1 MSPRLS
7 ALRLSLAYLAI
18 AIAWAFLSD
27 HLLQNQV
34 QDHDQLVF
42 WMTAKRLFFFAA
54 TGLLLYLYLVRQFRR
69 KAQAYD
75 ELHGSEQRLN
85 RALEAVRDGLWD
97 WDLVTDRMFVSP
109 GYAALIGLAPEELG
123 DPIETWKKRLHPEEY
138 ATVLEAHRNH
148 LQGLTDNLDHIY
160 RLRHK
165 DGDYRWI
172 HSRGRVLRDALGKPL
187 HYTGVARD
195 ITLQRLKEDHLR
207 QAAAVFDSTREG
219 VLVTDAQAVIVHV
232 NPSFE
237 RITGYRSEDVLG
249 KTPAILRSGRQ
260 DQAFYQRLWLALRE
274 QDVWSGEIW
283 NRRKS
288 GEIYPQWLHIRAVRN
303 DQGQLTHYVG
313 VFSDLSSIKRSENE
327 LDFLAHHDS
336 LTGLPNRVLLRE
348 RIEQA
353 LENGKDRT
361 VAGALLLID
370 LDHFKHINDSLGHTT
385 GDMLLKEVSKRL
397 QHQLDERCLLSRL
410 GGDEFAILVENDD
423 PEAVARLSQRI
434 LDGFNAPFDIHCQP
448 IYISASLGVSLYP
461 EDASDVDHLMQHA
474 DAALFQAKDSGRN
487 AYAFYTRV
495 LTARARA
502 HVQVE
507 SALRHALEHDELR
520 VHYQPVHD
528 LASGRIVGVE
538 SLVRW
543 QHPERGLVPPGEFVP
558 VAEECGLIA
567 ALDNWVLPA
576 DARVATARCRAGVRR
591 GQRLQPAVQPRRP
604 GRKDRQ
610 CPGRVRAGAPLP
622 GAGSHR
628 KRGDGGLRAVPQ
640 PALPPAYPRREPG
653 HRRLRHRLFLA
664 DAPQAAAGAQAEDR
678 PGLRRRPARRGGRR
692 RDRPGDR
699 CPGAKHGPAGGC
711 RGYRAPGPG
720 AVPARTWL
728 RLRPRL
734 LVRTAAT
741 GGSAALRPAA
751 RGVAG
756 RLSLAAKPG
765 RFAVL

>member
-27 HLLQNQV
+27 HLLQSQV

-138 ATVLEAHRNH
+138 ATVLEADRNH

-274 QDVWSGEIW
+274 QDVWSGEFW

-288 GEIYPQWLHIRAVRN
+288 GEIYPQWLHIRVVRN

-507 SALRHALEHDELR
+507 SALRHALDHDELR

-567 ALDNWVLPA
+567 ALDNWVLKRA
-576 DARVATARCRAGVRR
+576 CRQMREWQQRGVELEFVAVNVSSRLFNRGGLEERIANALEESGLEPRYLELEVTESAVMEDFEQSLNLLCRLRILGVNLAIDDFGTGYSSLMRLKRLPVHKLKIDQGFVAG
-591 GQRLQPAVQPRRP
+591 
-604 GRKDRQ
+604 
-610 CPGRVRAGAPLP
+610 LP
-622 GAGSHR
+622 GAVDDAAIARAIVALAQSM
-628 KRGDGGLRAVPQ
+628 GLRVVAEGIEHQDQALFLREHGCDFGQGYWYGRPQ
-640 PALPPAYPRREPG
+640 PAEALRFDLPPVALP
-653 HRRLRHRLFLA
+653 
-664 DAPQAAAGAQAEDR
+664 ED
-678 PGLRRRPARRGGRR
+678 
-692 RDRPGDR
+692 
-699 CPGAKHGPAGGC
+699 
-711 RGYRAPGPG
+711 
-720 AVPARTWL
+720 
-728 RLRPRL
+728 
-734 LVRTAAT
+734 
-741 GGSAALRPAA
+741 
-751 RGVAG
+751 
-756 RLSLAAKPG
+756 
-765 RFAVL
+765 

>member
-288 GEIYPQWLHIRAVRN
+288 GEIYPQWLHIRVVRN

-397 QHQLDERCLLSRL
+397 QHQLDERRLLSRL

-423 PEAVARLSQRI
+423 PKAVARLSQRI

-507 SALRHALEHDELR
+507 SALRHALDHDELR

-567 ALDNWVLPA
+567 ALDNWVLKRA
-576 DARVATARCRAGVRR
+576 CRQMREWQQRGVELEFVAVNVSSRLFNRGGLEERIANALEESGLEPRYLELEVTESAVMEDFEQSLNLLCRLRILGVNLAIDDFGTGYSSLMRLKRLPVHKLKIDQGFVAG
-591 GQRLQPAVQPRRP
+591 
-604 GRKDRQ
+604 
-610 CPGRVRAGAPLP
+610 LP
-622 GAGSHR
+622 GAVDDAAIARAIVALAQSM
-628 KRGDGGLRAVPQ
+628 GLRVVAEGIEHQDQALFLREHGCDFGQGYWYGRPQ
-640 PALPPAYPRREPG
+640 PAEALRFDLPPVSLP
-653 HRRLRHRLFLA
+653 
-664 DAPQAAAGAQAEDR
+664 ED
-678 PGLRRRPARRGGRR
+678 
-692 RDRPGDR
+692 
-699 CPGAKHGPAGGC
+699 
-711 RGYRAPGPG
+711 
-720 AVPARTWL
+720 
-728 RLRPRL
+728 
-734 LVRTAAT
+734 
-741 GGSAALRPAA
+741 
-751 RGVAG
+751 
-756 RLSLAAKPG
+756 
-765 RFAVL
+765 

>member
-138 ATVLEAHRNH
+138 ATVLEAHRNY

-567 ALDNWVLPA
+567 ALDNWVLKRA
-576 DARVATARCRAGVRR
+576 CRQMREWQQRGVELEFVAVNVSSRLFNRGGLEERIANALEESGLEPRYLELEVTESAVMEDFEQSLNLLCRLRILGVNLAIDDFGTGYSSLMRLKRLPVHKLKIDQGFVAG
-591 GQRLQPAVQPRRP
+591 
-604 GRKDRQ
+604 
-610 CPGRVRAGAPLP
+610 LP
-622 GAGSHR
+622 GAVDDAAIARAIVALAQSM
-628 KRGDGGLRAVPQ
+628 GLRVVAEGIEHQDQALFLREHGCDFGQGYWYGRPQ
-640 PALPPAYPRREPG
+640 PAEALRFDLPPVALP
-653 HRRLRHRLFLA
+653 
-664 DAPQAAAGAQAEDR
+664 ED
-678 PGLRRRPARRGGRR
+678 
-692 RDRPGDR
+692 
-699 CPGAKHGPAGGC
+699 
-711 RGYRAPGPG
+711 
-720 AVPARTWL
+720 
-728 RLRPRL
+728 
-734 LVRTAAT
+734 
-741 GGSAALRPAA
+741 
-751 RGVAG
+751 
-756 RLSLAAKPG
+756 
-765 RFAVL
+765 

>member
-1 MSPRLS
+1 
-7 ALRLSLAYLAI
+7 
-18 AIAWAFLSD
+18 
-27 HLLQNQV
+27 
-34 QDHDQLVF
+34 
-42 WMTAKRLFFFAA
+42 
-54 TGLLLYLYLVRQFRR
+54 
-69 KAQAYD
+69 
-75 ELHGSEQRLN
+75 
-85 RALEAVRDGLWD
+85 
-97 WDLVTDRMFVSP
+97 
-109 GYAALIGLAPEELG
+109 
-123 DPIETWKKRLHPEEY
+123 
-138 ATVLEAHRNH
+138 
-148 LQGLTDNLDHIY
+148 
-160 RLRHK
+160 
-165 DGDYRWI
+165 
-172 HSRGRVLRDALGKPL
+172 GKPL

-507 SALRHALEHDELR
+507 SALRHALDHDELR

-567 ALDNWVLPA
+567 ALDNWVLKRA
-576 DARVATARCRAGVRR
+576 CRQMREWQQRGVELEFVAVNVSSRLFNRGGLEERIANALEESGLEPRYLELEVTESAVMEDFEQSLNLLCRLRILGVNLAIDDFGTGYSSLMRLKRLPVHKLKIDQGFVAG
-591 GQRLQPAVQPRRP
+591 
-604 GRKDRQ
+604 
-610 CPGRVRAGAPLP
+610 LP
-622 GAGSHR
+622 GAVDDAAIARAIVALAQSM
-628 KRGDGGLRAVPQ
+628 GLRVVAEGIEHQDQALFLREHGCDFGQGYWYGRPQ
-640 PALPPAYPRREPG
+640 PAEALRFDLPPVALP
-653 HRRLRHRLFLA
+653 
-664 DAPQAAAGAQAEDR
+664 ED
-678 PGLRRRPARRGGRR
+678 
-692 RDRPGDR
+692 
-699 CPGAKHGPAGGC
+699 
-711 RGYRAPGPG
+711 
-720 AVPARTWL
+720 
-728 RLRPRL
+728 
-734 LVRTAAT
+734 
-741 GGSAALRPAA
+741 
-751 RGVAG
+751 
-756 RLSLAAKPG
+756 
-765 RFAVL
+765 

>member
-27 HLLQNQV
+27 HLLQSQV

-288 GEIYPQWLHIRAVRN
+288 GEIYPQWLHIRVVRN

-507 SALRHALEHDELR
+507 SALRHALDHDELR

-543 QHPERGLVPPGEFVP
+543 PHPERGLVPPGEFVP

-567 ALDNWVLPA
+567 ALDNWVLKRA
-576 DARVATARCRAGVRR
+576 CRQMREWQQRGVELEFVAVNVSSRLFNRGGLEERIANALEESGLEPRYLELEVTESAVMEDFEQSLNLLCRLRILGVNLAIDDFGTGYSSLMRLKRLPVHKLKIDQGFVAG
-591 GQRLQPAVQPRRP
+591 
-604 GRKDRQ
+604 
-610 CPGRVRAGAPLP
+610 LP
-622 GAGSHR
+622 GAVDDAAIARAIVALAQSM
-628 KRGDGGLRAVPQ
+628 GLRVVAEGIEHQDQALFLREHGCDFGQGYWYGRPQ
-640 PALPPAYPRREPG
+640 PAEALRFDLPPVALP
-653 HRRLRHRLFLA
+653 
-664 DAPQAAAGAQAEDR
+664 ED
-678 PGLRRRPARRGGRR
+678 
-692 RDRPGDR
+692 
-699 CPGAKHGPAGGC
+699 
-711 RGYRAPGPG
+711 
-720 AVPARTWL
+720 
-728 RLRPRL
+728 
-734 LVRTAAT
+734 
-741 GGSAALRPAA
+741 
-751 RGVAG
+751 
-756 RLSLAAKPG
+756 
-765 RFAVL
+765 

>member
-288 GEIYPQWLHIRAVRN
+288 GEIYPQWLHIRVVRN

-423 PEAVARLSQRI
+423 PEPSRDSRSASSTVSTRRSTSTASRS
-434 LDGFNAPFDIHCQP
+434 
-448 IYISASLGVSLYP
+448 ISAQASVS
-461 EDASDVDHLMQHA
+461 AS
-474 DAALFQAKDSGRN
+474 
-487 AYAFYTRV
+487 TRK
-495 LTARARA
+495 T
-502 HVQVE
+502 
-507 SALRHALEHDELR
+507 
-520 VHYQPVHD
+520 
-528 LASGRIVGVE
+528 
-538 SLVRW
+538 
-543 QHPERGLVPPGEFVP
+543 
-558 VAEECGLIA
+558 
-567 ALDNWVLPA
+567 PA
-576 DARVATARCRAGVRR
+576 T
-591 GQRLQPAVQPRRP
+591 
-604 GRKDRQ
+604 
-610 CPGRVRAGAPLP
+610 
-622 GAGSHR
+622 S
-628 KRGDGGLRAVPQ
+628 
-640 PALPPAYPRREPG
+640 
-653 HRRLRHRLFLA
+653 
-664 DAPQAAAGAQAEDR
+664 
-678 PGLRRRPARRGGRR
+678 
-692 RDRPGDR
+692 
-699 CPGAKHGPAGGC
+699 
-711 RGYRAPGPG
+711 
-720 AVPARTWL
+720 T
-728 RLRPRL
+728 
-734 LVRTAAT
+734 T
-741 GGSAALRPAA
+741 
-751 RGVAG
+751 
-756 RLSLAAKPG
+756 
-765 RFAVL
+765 

>member
-487 AYAFYTRV
+487 PYAFYTRV

-567 ALDNWVLPA
+567 ALDNWVLKRA
-576 DARVATARCRAGVRR
+576 CRQMREWQQRGVELEFVAVNVSSRLFNRGGLEERIANALEESGLEPRYLELEVTESAVMEDFEQSLNLLCRLRILGVNLAIDDFGTGYSSLMRLKRLPVHKLKIDQGFVAG
-591 GQRLQPAVQPRRP
+591 
-604 GRKDRQ
+604 
-610 CPGRVRAGAPLP
+610 LP
-622 GAGSHR
+622 GAVDDAAIARAIVALAQSM
-628 KRGDGGLRAVPQ
+628 GLRVVAEGIEHQDQALFLREHGCDFGQGYWYGRPQ
-640 PALPPAYPRREPG
+640 PAEALRFDLPPVALP
-653 HRRLRHRLFLA
+653 
-664 DAPQAAAGAQAEDR
+664 ED
-678 PGLRRRPARRGGRR
+678 
-692 RDRPGDR
+692 
-699 CPGAKHGPAGGC
+699 
-711 RGYRAPGPG
+711 
-720 AVPARTWL
+720 
-728 RLRPRL
+728 
-734 LVRTAAT
+734 
-741 GGSAALRPAA
+741 
-751 RGVAG
+751 
-756 RLSLAAKPG
+756 
-765 RFAVL
+765 

>member
-148 LQGLTDNLDHIY
+148 LQGLNDNLDHIY

-288 GEIYPQWLHIRAVRN
+288 GEIYPQWLHIRVVRN

-507 SALRHALEHDELR
+507 SALRHALDHDELR

-567 ALDNWVLPA
+567 ALDNWVLKRA
-576 DARVATARCRAGVRR
+576 CRQMREWQQRGVELEFVAVNVSSRLFNRGGLEERIANALEESGLEPRYLELEVTESAVMEDFEQSLNLLCRLRILGVNLAIDDFGTGYSSLMRLKRLPVHKLKIDQGFVAG
-591 GQRLQPAVQPRRP
+591 
-604 GRKDRQ
+604 
-610 CPGRVRAGAPLP
+610 LP
-622 GAGSHR
+622 GAVDDAAIARAIVALAQSM
-628 KRGDGGLRAVPQ
+628 GLRVVAEGIEHQDQALFLREHGCDFGQGYWYGRPQ
-640 PALPPAYPRREPG
+640 PAEALRFDLPPVALP
-653 HRRLRHRLFLA
+653 
-664 DAPQAAAGAQAEDR
+664 ED
-678 PGLRRRPARRGGRR
+678 
-692 RDRPGDR
+692 
-699 CPGAKHGPAGGC
+699 
-711 RGYRAPGPG
+711 
-720 AVPARTWL
+720 
-728 RLRPRL
+728 
-734 LVRTAAT
+734 
-741 GGSAALRPAA
+741 
-751 RGVAG
+751 
-756 RLSLAAKPG
+756 
-765 RFAVL
+765 

>member
-138 ATVLEAHRNH
+138 ATVLEAHSNH

-567 ALDNWVLPA
+567 ALDNWVLKRA
-576 DARVATARCRAGVRR
+576 CRQMREWQQRGVELEFVAVNVSSRLFNRGGLEERIANALEESGLEPRYLELEVTESAVMEDFEQSLNLLCRLRILGVNLAIDDFGTGYSSLMRLKRLPVHKLKIDQGFVAG
-591 GQRLQPAVQPRRP
+591 
-604 GRKDRQ
+604 
-610 CPGRVRAGAPLP
+610 LP
-622 GAGSHR
+622 GAVDDAAIARAIVALAQSM
-628 KRGDGGLRAVPQ
+628 GLRVVAEGIEHQDQALFLREHGCDFGQGYWYGRPQ
-640 PALPPAYPRREPG
+640 PAEALRFDLPPVALP
-653 HRRLRHRLFLA
+653 
-664 DAPQAAAGAQAEDR
+664 ED
-678 PGLRRRPARRGGRR
+678 
-692 RDRPGDR
+692 
-699 CPGAKHGPAGGC
+699 
-711 RGYRAPGPG
+711 
-720 AVPARTWL
+720 
-728 RLRPRL
+728 
-734 LVRTAAT
+734 
-741 GGSAALRPAA
+741 
-751 RGVAG
+751 
-756 RLSLAAKPG
+756 
-765 RFAVL
+765 

>member
-461 EDASDVDHLMQHA
+461 EDASDVELEFVA
-474 DAALFQAKDSGRN
+474 VNVSSRLFNRGGLEERIANALEESGLEPR
-487 AYAFYTRV
+487 YLELEVT
-495 LTARARA
+495 
-502 HVQVE
+502 E
-507 SALRHALEHDELR
+507 SAVMEDFEQSLNLLCRLRILGVNLAIDDFGTGYSSLMRLKR
-520 VHYQPVHD
+520 LPVHKLKID
-528 LASGRIVGVE
+528 QG
-538 SLVRW
+538 
-543 QHPERGLVPPGEFVP
+543 FV
-558 VAEECGLIA
+558 
-567 ALDNWVLPA
+567 
-576 DARVATARCRAGVRR
+576 AG
-591 GQRLQPAVQPRRP
+591 
-604 GRKDRQ
+604 
-610 CPGRVRAGAPLP
+610 LP
-622 GAGSHR
+622 GAVDDAAIARAIVALAQSM
-628 KRGDGGLRAVPQ
+628 GLRVVAEGIEHQDQALFLREHGCDFGQGYWYGRPQ
-640 PALPPAYPRREPG
+640 PAEALRFDLPPVALP
-653 HRRLRHRLFLA
+653 
-664 DAPQAAAGAQAEDR
+664 ED
-678 PGLRRRPARRGGRR
+678 
-692 RDRPGDR
+692 
-699 CPGAKHGPAGGC
+699 
-711 RGYRAPGPG
+711 
-720 AVPARTWL
+720 
-728 RLRPRL
+728 
-734 LVRTAAT
+734 
-741 GGSAALRPAA
+741 
-751 RGVAG
+751 
-756 RLSLAAKPG
+756 
-765 RFAVL
+765 

>member
-1 MSPRLS
+1 M
-7 ALRLSLAYLAI
+7 
-18 AIAWAFLSD
+18 
-27 HLLQNQV
+27 
-34 QDHDQLVF
+34 
-42 WMTAKRLFFFAA
+42 
-54 TGLLLYLYLVRQFRR
+54 
-69 KAQAYD
+69 
-75 ELHGSEQRLN
+75 
-85 RALEAVRDGLWD
+85 
-97 WDLVTDRMFVSP
+97 
-109 GYAALIGLAPEELG
+109 
-123 DPIETWKKRLHPEEY
+123 
-138 ATVLEAHRNH
+138 
-148 LQGLTDNLDHIY
+148 
-160 RLRHK
+160 
-165 DGDYRWI
+165 
-172 HSRGRVLRDALGKPL
+172 
-187 HYTGVARD
+187 
-195 ITLQRLKEDHLR
+195 
-207 QAAAVFDSTREG
+207 
-219 VLVTDAQAVIVHV
+219 IVHV

-507 SALRHALEHDELR
+507 SALRHALDHDELR

-567 ALDNWVLPA
+567 ALDNWVLKRA
-576 DARVATARCRAGVRR
+576 CRQMREWQQRGVELEFVAVNVSSRLFNRGGLEERIANALEESGLEPRYLELEVTESAVMEDFEQSLNLLCRLRILGVNLAIDDFGTGYSSLMRLKRLPVHKLKIDQGFVAG
-591 GQRLQPAVQPRRP
+591 
-604 GRKDRQ
+604 
-610 CPGRVRAGAPLP
+610 LP
-622 GAGSHR
+622 GAVDDAAIARAIVALAQSM
-628 KRGDGGLRAVPQ
+628 GLRVVAEGIEHQDQALFLREHGCDFGQGYWYGRPQ
-640 PALPPAYPRREPG
+640 PAEALRFDLPPVALP
-653 HRRLRHRLFLA
+653 
-664 DAPQAAAGAQAEDR
+664 ED
-678 PGLRRRPARRGGRR
+678 
-692 RDRPGDR
+692 
-699 CPGAKHGPAGGC
+699 
-711 RGYRAPGPG
+711 
-720 AVPARTWL
+720 
-728 RLRPRL
+728 
-734 LVRTAAT
+734 
-741 GGSAALRPAA
+741 
-751 RGVAG
+751 
-756 RLSLAAKPG
+756 
-765 RFAVL
+765 

>member
-138 ATVLEAHRNH
+138 AIVLEAHRNH

-260 DQAFYQRLWLALRE
+260 DQPFYQRLWLALRE

-507 SALRHALEHDELR
+507 SALRHALDHDELR

-567 ALDNWVLPA
+567 ALDNWVLKRA
-576 DARVATARCRAGVRR
+576 CRQMREWQQRGVELEFVAVNVSSRLFNRGGLEERIANALEESGLEPHYLELEVTESAVMEDFEQSLNLLCRLRILGVNLAIDDFGTGYSSLMRLKRLPVHKLKIDQGFVAG
-591 GQRLQPAVQPRRP
+591 
-604 GRKDRQ
+604 
-610 CPGRVRAGAPLP
+610 LP
-622 GAGSHR
+622 GAVDDAAIARAIVALAQSM
-628 KRGDGGLRAVPQ
+628 GLRVVAEGIEHQDQALFLREHGCDFGQGYWYGRPQ
-640 PALPPAYPRREPG
+640 PAETLRFDLPPVALP
-653 HRRLRHRLFLA
+653 
-664 DAPQAAAGAQAEDR
+664 ED
-678 PGLRRRPARRGGRR
+678 
-692 RDRPGDR
+692 
-699 CPGAKHGPAGGC
+699 
-711 RGYRAPGPG
+711 
-720 AVPARTWL
+720 
-728 RLRPRL
+728 
-734 LVRTAAT
+734 
-741 GGSAALRPAA
+741 
-751 RGVAG
+751 
-756 RLSLAAKPG
+756 
-765 RFAVL
+765 

>member
-27 HLLQNQV
+27 HLLQSQV

-288 GEIYPQWLHIRAVRN
+288 GEIYPQWLHIRVVRN

-487 AYAFYTRV
+487 VYAFYTRV

-507 SALRHALEHDELR
+507 SALRHALDHDELR

-567 ALDNWVLPA
+567 ALDNWVLKRA
-576 DARVATARCRAGVRR
+576 CRQMREWQQRGVELEFVAVNVSSRLFNRGGLEERIANALEESGLEPRYLELEVTESAVMEDFEQSLNLLCRLRILGVNLAIDDFGTGYSSLMRLKRLPVHKLKIDQGFVAG
-591 GQRLQPAVQPRRP
+591 
-604 GRKDRQ
+604 
-610 CPGRVRAGAPLP
+610 LP
-622 GAGSHR
+622 GAVDDAAIARAIVALAQSM
-628 KRGDGGLRAVPQ
+628 GLRVVAEGIEHQDQALFLREHGCDFGQGYWYGRPQ
-640 PALPPAYPRREPG
+640 PAEALRFDLPPVALP
-653 HRRLRHRLFLA
+653 
-664 DAPQAAAGAQAEDR
+664 ED
-678 PGLRRRPARRGGRR
+678 
-692 RDRPGDR
+692 
-699 CPGAKHGPAGGC
+699 
-711 RGYRAPGPG
+711 
-720 AVPARTWL
+720 
-728 RLRPRL
+728 
-734 LVRTAAT
+734 
-741 GGSAALRPAA
+741 
-751 RGVAG
+751 
-756 RLSLAAKPG
+756 
-765 RFAVL
+765 